1 MGRDFYDG
9 VDASRLPTNAWGVG
23 GYVDGL
29 YKWSAAD
36 WARFPYSV
44 KARIAVFA
52 DTDDGHILDVEQ
64 GNATPAQSVDWALM
78 RRKAGID
85 PTVYMNTSTW
95 PVVRSAFQAR
105 GVAEPHYWVAQ
116 YDGVAS
122 IPAGAIGK
130 QYENNEGAGWDRSV
144 VADHWP
150 GIDPPTAATPASTT
164 ATPKT
169 QRTRENDMHADLQ
182 LNKPVV
188 FTNPGA
194 VTMAPATLLLA
205 ADFGDA
211 TVRVATFSLTG
222 ASWTVQSHPIARTSG
237 AFKLALPPDVNKVSV
252 TLTAFSSGACV
263 GLDVL
268 A

>member
-9 VDASRLPTNAWGVG
+9 VDASRLPAAAWGVG

-36 WARFPYSV
+36 WARFPHAV

-64 GNATPAQSVDWALM
+64 GNATPAQSVDWVLM
-78 RRKAGID
+78 RRRAGVD

-95 PVVRSAFQAR
+95 PLVRGAFRAR

-122 IPAGAIGK
+122 IPAGAVAK
-130 QYENNEGAGWDRSV
+130 QYYNNDALGYDLSI

-150 GIDPPTAATPASTT
+150 GIDPAPSPAHQTPTPEPPPASVPTQDT
-164 ATPKT
+164 DMTHFNLDPGAKT
-169 QRTRENDMHADLQ
+169 
-182 LNKPVV
+182 V

-194 VTMAPATLLLA
+194 VTLRTAQLLIA
-205 ADFGDA
+205 GDFGDA
-211 TVRVATFSLTG
+211 VVRVALFDIKSGWSVATHPVGRVAG
-222 ASWTVQSHPIARTSG
+222 ALKIP
-237 AFKLALPPDVNKVSV
+237 LPPNINKVS
-252 TLTAFSSGACV
+252 LSLESGPGIV
-263 GLDVL
+263 GADVL